1 MAELEQIK
9 NIIYNQTSNKILTNK
24 NETDFQEK
32 NSKNMNKQYLSN
44 KRERF
49 KRLAEYRTNEIL
61 KRLKILGN
69 CANRSAY
76 EYTEEDINK
85 IFSEIERKLKEVK
98 AKFYFPKM
106 KEFKL

>member
-1 MAELEQIK
+1 MMSE
-9 NIIYNQTSNKILTNK
+9 NK
-24 NETDFQEK
+24 
-32 NSKNMNKQYLSN
+32 

-49 KRLAEYRTNEIL
+49 KKLAVYRTNEVL

-76 EYTEEDINK
+76 DYTEDEVNR
-85 IFSEIERKLKEVK
+85 IFSEIEKKLREIKS
-98 AKFYFPKM
+98 KFYFPDKE

>member
-1 MAELEQIK
+1 MVTQ
-9 NIIYNQTSNKILTNK
+9 
-24 NETDFQEK
+24 
-32 NSKNMNKQYLSN
+32 SN

-49 KRLAEYRTNEIL
+49 KKLAVYRTNEVL

-76 EYTEEDINK
+76 EYTEEEMSK
-85 IFSEIERKLKEVK
+85 IFSEIERKTREIKS
-98 AKFYFPKM
+98 KFSFPKN